1 MKVVNKDKDFVISN
15 KISIA
20 ESFFPRFL
28 GLMFSKPRDLVLVS
42 PREGVICS
50 TIHMCFMR
58 FPIDVLWLDSGMRV
72 VDIKKKIL
80 PFNVFDRR
88 SWRRYKPKNPAKY
101 VIELGEGEIGDTEIG
116 DEVIM
121 E

>member
-1 MKVVNKDKDFVISN
+1 MNKDKNFVISDETD
-15 KISIA
+15 IA
-20 ESFFPRFL
+20 ESFFSRFL

-42 PREGVICS
+42 PREDIACS
-50 TIHMCFMR
+50 SIHMCFMR

-80 PFNVFDRR
+80 PFNIFDRK
-88 SWRRYKPKNPAKY
+88 SWRGYKPKSPARY
-101 VIELGEGEIGDTEIG
+101 VIELGEGEIRDTEIG
-116 DEVIM
+116 DEVVM